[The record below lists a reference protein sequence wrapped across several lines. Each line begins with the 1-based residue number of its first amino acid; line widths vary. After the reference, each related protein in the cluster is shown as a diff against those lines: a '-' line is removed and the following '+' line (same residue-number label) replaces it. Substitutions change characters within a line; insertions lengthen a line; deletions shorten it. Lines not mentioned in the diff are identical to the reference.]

1 MRRISGNDVTLGL
14 NRYFDPNTKL
24 IFTTTLLS
32 AASPPQRASRIQH
45 RPGHLPN
52 ERTGRFLTLVPSTA
66 EWAIRMRPR
75 NGSSKVDR
83 PTTIRKMY
91 RTPPIPLGT
100 MAPSDS
106 SVACSM
112 GVWLLTFPTSSN
124 LPSKRGQ
131 LDLTEVSRFSC
142 RERPHMPGSMTPP
155 NPVVTRV
162 GSLPLMLPSPATHRV
177 GIRDEV
183 ISELNSPP
191 VLSPVNASPRPRGS
205 SRHDSGPE

>member
-1 MRRISGNDVTLGL
+1 MTRLCIR
-14 NRYFDPNTKL
+14 FAA
-24 IFTTTLLS
+24 FCFEFLLVDALSSTDS
-32 AASPPQRASRIQH
+32 AGTA
-45 RPGHLPN
+45 
-52 ERTGRFLTLVPSTA
+52 VPLFA
-66 EWAIRMRPR
+66 
-75 NGSSKVDR
+75 GVC
-83 PTTIRKMY
+83 
-91 RTPPIPLGT
+91 GT

-112 GVWLLTFPTSSN
+112 GVRLLTFPTSSN
-124 LPSKRGQ
+124 FPSKRGQ
-131 LDLTEVSRFSC
+131 LDPTEVSRFSC

-162 GSLPLMLPSPATHRV
+162 GSLPLMLPSPAHHRV

-191 VLSPVNASPRPRGS
+191 VLSPVNASPRPRGP